1 MAQNATLDG
10 TSDRG
15 GWTSGDTGTSNIH
28 TWADTTTAGDDYIQG
43 VVDAME
49 GSPVGP
55 AIFTLSNVTDP
66 ETASNHK
73 IKYTAISVEGG
84 MGGMGGGGPGLTI
97 ALFEGTTQ
105 RHTTTNNSVDSSSAT
120 AYTITLSDAEA
131 NSITDYDN
139 LLLRVTTASSTGDD
153 AIYVFVM
160 YLEVPDASAGG
171 GAATT
176 SPAFLLFME

>member
-1 MAQNATLDG
+1 MTQNATLDG

-15 GWTSGDTGTSNIH
+15 GWTRGDNGTSNIH
-28 TWADTTTAGDDYIQG
+28 TWADTTTAGSDYIQG

-73 IKYTAISVEGG
+73 IKYTAMSVAGG
-84 MGGMGGGGPGLTI
+84 MGGMGGGPGLTI

-160 YLEVPDASAGG
+160 YLEVPDASAA
-171 GAATT
+171 AATT